1 MNYQLFQ
8 GDCLEILPKLTGID
22 AIVGDPPY
30 GGDFDTDYT
39 RFTMGPNGHGKP
51 SLRNHDAVIGD
62 DQPFDPSPWLGFK
75 KVILWGS
82 NHFAQR
88 LPVGTTLVWIKRF
101 DGGFG
106 SFLSD
111 AELAWMKGGHGV
123 YCQRD
128 TSLFAETR
136 NRLHATQKPVDLMK
150 WCIGLLNLPVGAT
163 ILDPYMG
170 SGTTGV
176 AALQLGYNFIGIEIA
191 EHYFKVA
198 RKRIEDAARAAA
210 GQPKILQ
217 GSASDISGLPMFS
230 EMA

>member
-1 MNYQLFQ
+1 MNYELFH
-8 GDCLEILPKLTGID
+8 GDCLKILPNLTGID

-39 RFTMGPNGHGKP
+39 RFTMGPNGHGEAP
-51 SLRNHDAVIGD
+51 SRNHDPVIGD
-62 DQPFDPSPWLGFK
+62 DKPFDPSPWLGFD

-111 AELAWMKGGHGV
+111 AEVAWMKGGYGV
-123 YCQRD
+123 YCKRD
-128 TSLFAETR
+128 TSLFGETR
-136 NRLHATQKPVDLMK
+136 NRLHATQKPVGLMK
-150 WCIGLLNLPVGAT
+150 WCIGLLNLPAGST

-170 SGTTGV
+170 SGPVGV
-176 AALQLGYNFIGIEIA
+176 AAIQLGYKYIGIELDKTYFQIA
-191 EHYFKVA
+191 K
-198 RKRIEDAARAAA
+198 RRIEDAARAAA
-210 GQPKILQ
+210 GQPKILT
-217 GSASDISGLPMFS
+217 GNVTDTAGLPMFA
-230 EMA
+230 ELA

>member
-150 WCIGLLNLPVGAT
+150 WCIGLLSLPVGAT

-176 AALQLGYNFIGIEIA
+176 AALQLGYNFIGIEIT

-217 GSASDISGLPMFS
+217 GSASDISGLPMFA
-230 EMA
+230 EIA